1 MQELTFLLISSMI
14 HFNILQLWCYEEKF
28 FLIHGKV
35 LTVIMYKCET
45 SSLAAAVGKLK
56 DSQSLGKISFFTITV
71 KRPCKRKMSEIV

>member
-1 MQELTFLLISSMI
+1 MQELTSLLILLMI
-14 HFNILQLWCYEEKF
+14 HFNILQLWCYEENF

-56 DSQSLGKISFFTITV
+56 DSQNPGKIFVFNY
-71 KRPCKRKMSEIV
+71 SEKIL

>member
-1 MQELTFLLISSMI
+1 MQELTFLLISVI

-35 LTVIMYKCET
+35 LTVILYKCET

-56 DSQSLGKISFFTITV
+56 NSQTPGKTIF
-71 KRPCKRKMSEIV
+71 

>member
-1 MQELTFLLISSMI
+1 MQELTFLLISFMI

-56 DSQSLGKISFFTITV
+56 DSQTLGKIFFFFLQLQ
-71 KRPCKRKMSEIV
+71 

>member
-1 MQELTFLLISSMI
+1 MI

-56 DSQSLGKISFFTITV
+56 CSQTPGKFFFFFLIIIVT
-71 KRPCKRKMSEIV
+71 RSCKRKMSEIV

>member
-1 MQELTFLLISSMI
+1 MQELTFLLISVI

-35 LTVIMYKCET
+35 LTVILYKCET

-56 DSQSLGKISFFTITV
+56 NSQTPGKTIFLKITV
-71 KRPCKRKMSEIV
+71 